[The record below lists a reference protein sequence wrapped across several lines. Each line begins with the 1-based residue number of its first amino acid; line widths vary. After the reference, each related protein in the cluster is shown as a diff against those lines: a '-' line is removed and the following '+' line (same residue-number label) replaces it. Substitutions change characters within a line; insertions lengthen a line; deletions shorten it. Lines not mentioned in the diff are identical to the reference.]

1 MSQGL
6 YFLPNCSFFLL
17 LEKSRSFQI
26 DGLNN
31 STHVLI
37 VFTPESDNCL
47 TEDETKQ
54 NISHFQ
60 DFVPI
65 NKAVNSFIESITM
78 YIQGTLSI
86 ILNK

>member
-31 STHVLI
+31 NTHVLV

-47 TEDETKQ
+47 TEDGTKQ

>member
-1 MSQGL
+1 M
-6 YFLPNCSFFLL
+6 YLL
-17 LEKSRSFQI
+17 SSP
-26 DGLNN
+26 
-31 STHVLI
+31 
-37 VFTPESDNCL
+37 PESDNCL
-47 TEDETKQ
+47 TEDDTKQ

-60 DFVPI
+60 DFFLI

>member
-26 DGLNN
+26 HDLNN
-31 STHVLI
+31 NTHVLA

-47 TEDETKQ
+47 TEDGTKQ

-60 DFVPI
+60 DFILI
-65 NKAVNSFIESITM
+65 NKAVYSIIESITM

>member
-6 YFLPNCSFFLL
+6 YVLPNCSFFLL

-26 DGLNN
+26 DGLINN
-31 STHVLI
+31 THVLV
-37 VFTPESDNCL
+37 VFTSESDNCL

-60 DFVPI
+60 DFFLI
-65 NKAVNSFIESITM
+65 NKAVNSIIESITM

>member
-26 DGLNN
+26 DGLINN
-31 STHVLI
+31 THVLV
-37 VFTPESDNCL
+37 VFTSESDNCL

-60 DFVPI
+60 DFFLI